1 MPAGPHE
8 DANTL
13 IERLA
18 AWANG
23 NDEVHV
29 LMLVG
34 SQARSD
40 HPADAFSDIDLIMTV
55 DDPEVFLGHDEWLS
69 EIGPVIADLIEPTA
83 VGGMSE
89 RRILFESGR
98 DADFSIVPVDM
109 MRLLGDFKDLAEV
122 RELFG
127 RGVRIL
133 VDKIGIADDITTIA
147 PPEDGGGLLSQNEY
161 RALASRFWYYLIAG
175 ARKWRRGELWF
186 AMAWCEGQLTASV
199 IELARWWTQ
208 LYAAIDASLAR
219 DPVHRGMAGPVGDE
233 CPGSDSNGI
242 WLGGNQPQ
250 PSSSSRA
257 VSKVG
262 GRLSCSQQVRVNCR
276 RRSDMALAGGSHD
289 MTPSPS
295 STET

>member
-1 MPAGPHE
+1 MPAGTHE

-40 HPADAFSDIDLIMTV
+40 HPADAFSDIDLVMTV

-147 PPEDGGGLLSQNEY
+147 PPEDGGGLLSENEY
-161 RALASRFWYYLIAG
+161 RALASRFWYYLIAA

-208 LYAAIDASLAR
+208 LSRPSTHLWHGTRFIEEWLDPSVMSALKATRTGYGSAEISLSLRRLAELFRRLEADCRAASKYES
-219 DPVHRGMAGPVGDE
+219 PVDE
-233 CPGSDSNGI
+233 E
-242 WLGGNQPQ
+242 
-250 PSSSSRA
+250 A
-257 VSKVG
+257 VW
-262 GRLSCSQQVRVNCR
+262 RLLE
-276 RRSDMALAGGSHD
+276 AL
-289 MTPSPS
+289 MP
-295 STET
+295 